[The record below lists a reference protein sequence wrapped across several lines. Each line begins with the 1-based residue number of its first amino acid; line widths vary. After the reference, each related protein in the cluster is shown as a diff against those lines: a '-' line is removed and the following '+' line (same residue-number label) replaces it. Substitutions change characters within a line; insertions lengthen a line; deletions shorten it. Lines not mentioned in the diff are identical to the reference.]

1 MTSNGFEQ
9 DIRHSETP
17 TDYERK
23 TAVTRHS
30 IVKCPSKV
38 RHKTFGVQFIAIMPF
53 YSRFVSFGKFHRL
66 CHKNIIRLANPYI
79 DFP

>member
-17 TDYERK
+17 TAYERK

-30 IVKCPSKV
+30 IVKCPSEV

-53 YSRFVSFGKFHRL
+53 YSLSYRSADFTGFVTKTSS
-66 CHKNIIRLANPYI
+66 
-79 DFP
+79 D